1 MSAGRA
7 GRRLTL
13 ALALALAATG
23 GRARAGD
30 PPALLLL
37 AGSPSPDV
45 AGALTS
51 ELGRRG
57 SRVLVAAPVA
67 APEASA
73 ERVQAAALVG
83 QVEASLRRA
92 EELFYGVKLQAAS
105 ALVSEELGR
114 SSLAL
119 AFAGRFDLLRA
130 LHLWRGICA
139 IKLGHRDA
147 ARTAFHASAAL
158 DDRPPDPT
166 RFPPA
171 IGAAYASAARELA
184 ARAKG
189 KLTVAVTPADAE
201 LVVDGRPATGPT
213 IELVQGEH
221 WLEARALGY
230 ARAVRQVSVSDREQ
244 RLELRLGAASQAQL
258 QEELHRRQERS
269 GLDAT
274 SPAVAAALG
283 RLQGAS
289 EALVVRERSAG
300 AQLELELVRIRCSDG
315 QRLERHVE
323 RVAPAERALV
333 VRRALLRLWPV
344 ATPVTAPAARQT
356 PVYKR
361 WWFWALIGG
370 GVAIAGGATAAGIV
384 LSRGGEVS
392 YVARVAAPITG
403 R

>member
-7 GRRLTL
+7 GRRRTL
-13 ALALALAATG
+13 ALTLLLAALG
-23 GRARAGD
+23 GPAHAGE

-37 AGSPSPDV
+37 VGNPSPEV
-45 AGALTS
+45 ASTLTS
-51 ELGRRG
+51 ELRRRG
-57 SRVLVAAPVA
+57 ARVLAVAPVA

-105 ALVSEELGR
+105 ALVGEELGR

-139 IKLGHRDA
+139 FKLGQRDA
-147 ARTAFHASAAL
+147 ARAAFHASAAL

-171 IGAAYASAARELA
+171 IGAAYSAAARELA
-184 ARAKG
+184 GRAKG
-189 KLTVAVTPADAE
+189 KLTVVVTPVDAE
-201 LVVDGRPATGPT
+201 LRVDGRLATGPT
-213 IELVQGEH
+213 IDLVQGEH
-221 WLEARALGY
+221 WLEARSLGY
-230 ARAVRQVSVSDREQ
+230 ARSVRQVTVSDREQ
-244 RLELRLGAASQAQL
+244 RLELRLDVASRAQL
-258 QEELHRRQERS
+258 QEELHRRQQRG
-269 GLDAT
+269 GLEPT

-289 EALVVRERSAG
+289 EALAVRERSAG
-300 AQLELELVRIRCSDG
+300 AQLELELARIRCSDG

-323 RVAPAERALV
+323 RVAPAERTLA

-344 ATPVTAPAARQT
+344 AASVPAPAVQRT

-384 LSRGGEVS
+384 LSRGEVS
-392 YVARVAAPITG
+392 YVAKVAAPITG